1 MPPTFPKPKSF
12 LEMFKSRH
20 STPTVICHVKCSTV
34 HLSILV
40 VTDVGMAPRL
50 GQLYTVLLVA
60 CTLVFAG
67 FISEGWRVFHVDTV
81 KCLCKLIA
89 PILPVT
95 SRAREPRWS
104 RTSVCR
110 LCSVLVILY
119 GAVWLGSRWHFIGDH
134 LVIIRM
140 LVLFICLLMVAWN
153 ALLGSVCLHLLF

>member
-1 MPPTFPKPKSF
+1 
-12 LEMFKSRH
+12 MFKSRH

-60 CTLVFAG
+60 STLVFAG
-67 FISEGWRVFHVDTV
+67 FISEGWRVFGVDTV

-95 SRAREPRWS
+95 SRARESP
-104 RTSVCR
+104 CGPGPPNAGCI
-110 LCSVLVILY
+110 LCL
-119 GAVWLGSRWHFIGDH
+119 
-134 LVIIRM
+134 
-140 LVLFICLLMVAWN
+140 
-153 ALLGSVCLHLLF
+153 

>member
-1 MPPTFPKPKSF
+1 
-12 LEMFKSRH
+12 MFKSRH

-67 FISEGWRVFHVDTV
+67 FISEGWRVFSVDTV

-89 PILPVT
+89 PVLPVT
-95 SRAREPRWS
+95 SRAREPPWS
-104 RTSVCR
+104 RASACR
-110 LCSVLVILY
+110 LHSVFVILC
-119 GAVWLGSRWHFIGDH
+119 GAVWSGSQWHFIGY
-134 LVIIRM
+134 
-140 LVLFICLLMVAWN
+140 
-153 ALLGSVCLHLLF
+153 